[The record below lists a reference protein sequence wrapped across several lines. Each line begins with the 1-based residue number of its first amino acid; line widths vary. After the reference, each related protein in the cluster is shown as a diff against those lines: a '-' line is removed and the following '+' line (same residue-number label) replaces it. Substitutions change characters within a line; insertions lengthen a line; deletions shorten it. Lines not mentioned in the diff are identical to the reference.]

1 MSQFSTLLQQAAA
14 EVREYCRTSPDAAT
28 FGIESLLWLARRM
41 EVASALESD
50 ADVEREIDALAY
62 LIVDSGP
69 LTVSLAPSFTRAL
82 NALQRRREQQ
92 PRT

>member
-1 MSQFSTLLQQAAA
+1 MSQFSNLLQQAAA

-69 LTVSLAPSFTRAL
+69 LTAPLAPSFTQAL
-82 NALQRRREQQ
+82 DALQRRRKRQ